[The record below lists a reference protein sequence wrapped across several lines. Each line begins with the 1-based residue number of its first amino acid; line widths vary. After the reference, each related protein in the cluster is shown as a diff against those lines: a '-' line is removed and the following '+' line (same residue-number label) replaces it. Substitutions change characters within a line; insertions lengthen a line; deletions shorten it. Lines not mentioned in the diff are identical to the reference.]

1 MQRIELLPNEEQKR
15 QNDSNME
22 FRAQGKSC
30 TYWWHIQQLTK
41 VSSTSMLS
49 PYHPPFL
56 TTGLLINYKI
66 LLLLRKL
73 STKMIWDTK
82 LHNKI
87 CTLFLGHLFLIL
99 LHKIIYATVAF
110 TATPSTWA
118 KCMSA
123 PRHRQLFSG
132 FSHKRTISGLSGV
145 SPICDPF
152 GWGTWM
158 FKLLEGKCSW
168 MIYNDIRM
176 LMSRNTSLFATD

>member
-15 QNDSNME
+15 QWLQHGVQSTME
-22 FRAQGKSC
+22 IVHILVTHSAVDKSQFHL
-30 TYWWHIQQLTK
+30 YA
-41 VSSTSMLS
+41 S

-56 TTGLLINYKI
+56 ITGLLINYKI

-110 TATPSTWA
+110 TATASTWA
-118 KCMSA
+118 KRISA
-123 PRHRQLFSG
+123 PRHHQLFSG

-168 MIYNDIRM
+168 MIYSDIRM
-176 LMSRNTSLFATD
+176 IVSRNTSLFATD